1 MAALVLA
8 LGVVTLV
15 FGERIGINAGQGWDG
30 LSYMRWSDQFWH
42 RVVELGVT
50 DYQAQRVLPSLIV
63 YAIAHPLGIAPTV
76 PNHVLMFALLDL
88 FMLVASAVIWAHL
101 ALRVLRWRACVAW
114 VGFVAL
120 FGCFANARHA
130 LYDPVLVDSTAFALG
145 MLMTWGFVA
154 RRTWAVVASAVLGV
168 VTWPPLPVIACLML
182 MFPRAR
188 EPVAPVRGGR
198 AIAAAVAVAL
208 VAWIFWSTFDYRASP
223 LAGVGDDKLIAWIRD
238 DLLAITVPLV
248 ALQLALG
255 FYLVARDG
263 RLWNVIAH
271 ARRVRVLAVA
281 GVIALF
287 FARMWWLHKAGTAE
301 GGPTRQQFFGEFG
314 LELLR
319 GPLWGLVH
327 HVVYFGPIVIVAVLA
342 WPRACAICAEW
353 GPGAAAA
360 AGMLVGFAAASES
373 RQWIHLF
380 PFLVVLALAASA
392 ERWTTRRAV
401 GFAVLALA
409 WSKLWLHIGFNY
421 IAGWHAQP
429 DQRYFMH
436 IGPYASD
443 RMYVIHGIAA
453 VVTAI
458 VLTSVWRRASKQ
470 HDETA

>member
-1 MAALVLA
+1 MAALVAA
-8 LGVVTLV
+8 LGALTLV
-15 FGERIGINAGQGWDG
+15 FGERIGVNAGQGWDG

-76 PNHVLMFALLDL
+76 ANHLVVFELVDL
-88 FMLVASAVIWAHL
+88 FMLVGSAVIWAHL
-101 ALRVLRWRACVAW
+101 ALRVMRWRPAVAW

-145 MLMTWGFVA
+145 MVMTWGYLA
-154 RRTWAVVASAVLGV
+154 RRTWAVVVAAVLGTI
-168 VTWPPLPVIACLML
+168 TWPPLPVIACAML
-182 MFPRAR
+182 LCPRASDA
-188 EPVAPVRGGR
+188 VAPVRGAR
-198 AIAAAVAVAL
+198 VAAAVAAVG
-208 VAWIFWSTFDYRASP
+208 VTAWVFWSAFDYRARP
-223 LAGVGDDKLIAWIRD
+223 LFGVGDDKLIAWIRD
-238 DLLAITVPLV
+238 DLLVITVPLV
-248 ALQLALG
+248 AIQLIAG

-263 RLWNVIAH
+263 RLWNVLAH

-281 GVIALF
+281 AVIALF
-287 FARMWWLHKAGTAE
+287 FARMWWLGKAGTAE
-301 GGPTRQQFFGEFG
+301 GGPTRQQFFGEYG

-327 HVVYFGPIVIVAVLA
+327 HVVYYGPIVIVAVIS
-342 WPRACAICAEW
+342 WPRACAIAAEW
-353 GPGAAAA
+353 GPGAAIA
-360 AGMLVGFAAASES
+360 AGMLVGFSAASES

-380 PFLVVLALAASA
+380 PFVIVLALAATA
-392 ERWTTRRAV
+392 ELWTTRRAV

-409 WSKLWLHIGFNY
+409 WSKSWLRIGFDHV
-421 IAGWHAQP
+421 AGWHDQP
-429 DQRYFMH
+429 DQTYFMH

-443 RMYVIHGIAA
+443 RMYAIHGIAA
-453 VVTAI
+453 AVTAI
-458 VLTSVWRRASKQ
+458 VLTTVWLRASKQ